1 MLFEAATHGLLMSEI
16 LKTSHNEG
24 KKYLQNTTCKLFH
37 PETFGILHH
46 LMLDRLPHG
55 KAAMEMSKHL
65 KVIEID
71 QGEQIPVRKECMFMM
86 L

>member
-1 MLFEAATHGLLMSEI
+1 LNDFLGRPTELLFEAATHGLLMGLN
-16 LKTSHNEG
+16 LKTSNNEG
-24 KKYLQNTTCKLFH
+24 KKYLHKYFCELFH

-46 LMLDRLPHG
+46 LMLDKLPGG

-71 QGEQIPVRKECMFMM
+71 KGE
-86 L
+86 